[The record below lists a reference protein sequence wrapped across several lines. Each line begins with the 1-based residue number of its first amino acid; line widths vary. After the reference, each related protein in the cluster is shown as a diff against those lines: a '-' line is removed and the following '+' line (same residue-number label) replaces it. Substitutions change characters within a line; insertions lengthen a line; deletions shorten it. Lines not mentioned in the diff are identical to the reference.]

1 MNDQTGESVVG
12 EQLGNTQFYLK
23 EMATKATVD
32 TDGKLTIKFNVAADN
47 NISWLAFKNVKF
59 AYNENATVGIT
70 NVNNAKNANDAIYN
84 LNGQK
89 VQKAQKGLY
98 IINGKKTVVK

>member
-1 MNDQTGESVVG
+1 
-12 EQLGNTQFYLK
+12 QLGNTQFYLK

-59 AYNENATVGIT
+59 TLDENATVGIT

-89 VQKAQKGLY
+89 VEKTKKGLY
-98 IINGKKTVVK
+98 IINGKKVILK